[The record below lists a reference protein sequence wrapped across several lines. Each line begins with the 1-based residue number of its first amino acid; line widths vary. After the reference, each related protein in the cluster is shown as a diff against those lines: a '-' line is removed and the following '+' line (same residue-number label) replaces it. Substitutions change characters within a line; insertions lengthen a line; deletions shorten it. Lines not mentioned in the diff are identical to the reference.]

1 MTLPPDR
8 GHITTEQPNVET
20 RGLDV
25 LSTHECVELL
35 ASDHLQAI
43 DAVQH
48 AAPSIA
54 SFIDAVHQQVI
65 TGGRLIYIGSGT
77 SGRLGVLDA
86 AECPPTFQSD
96 PNLIIG
102 LIAGGDSAL
111 RKSSESAEDDP
122 DGAREALDA
131 VELCPEDTVVGI
143 AAGGTTPWVIG
154 GLQLASE
161 RCAMTCLLTCADVDV
176 VSDHTIYLKT
186 GPEPLTGSTR
196 LKAGTAT
203 KLALNIITTTLF
215 TKLGKVY
222 GNMMVDLRATNDKLK
237 DRAIRIVCD
246 VCELDRDAA
255 ATLLQQSESNVKL
268 AIIMHSCNVDC
279 ERAKRTLEDA
289 GGVLRTAL

>member
-1 MTLPPDR
+1 MSLPPDR

-20 RGLDV
+20 QELDV

-43 DAVQH
+43 NAVQC
-48 AAPSIA
+48 ATPSIA
-54 SFIDAVHQQVI
+54 SLIDDVQRRIVD
-65 TGGRLIYIGSGT
+65 GGRLIYIGSGT

-96 PNLIIG
+96 PDLIIG

-111 RKSSESAEDDP
+111 RKSSEAAEDDP
-122 DGAREALDA
+122 QGATNSLRKLQLNAN
-131 VELCPEDTVVGI
+131 DTVVGI

-154 GLQLASE
+154 GLIFAKEQA
-161 RCAMTCLLTCADVDV
+161 AMTCLLTCADVDGEF
-176 VSDHTIYLKT
+176 DHSIVLKT

-203 KLALNIITTTLF
+203 KLTLNIITTTLF

-222 GNMMVDLRATNDKLK
+222 GNMMVDLRATNNKLQ

-246 VCELDRDAA
+246 VCDLERSAA
-255 ATLLQQSESNVKL
+255 ADLLEKSESNVKL
-268 AIIMHSCNVDC
+268 AIIMHASDTDC
-279 ERAKRTLEDA
+279 ESAKQKLEDA
-289 GGVLRTAL
+289 GGILRTAL

>member
-1 MTLPPDR
+1 MSLPPDR

-20 RGLDV
+20 QGLDV

-54 SFIDAVHQQVI
+54 FFIDAVHQRVAD
-65 TGGRLIYIGSGT
+65 GGRLIYIGSGT

-96 PNLIIG
+96 PDLIIG

-111 RKSSESAEDDP
+111 RKSSEGSEDDP
-122 DGAREALDA
+122 EGARHALR
-131 VELCPEDTVVGI
+131 ELSLNAKDTVVGI

-154 GLQLASE
+154 GLHFSKEQG
-161 RCAMTCLLTCADVDV
+161 AMTCLLTCSDVEGGF
-176 VSDHTIYLKT
+176 DHSIVLKT

-203 KLALNIITTTLF
+203 KLTLNIITTTLF

-222 GNMMVDLRATNDKLK
+222 GNMMVDLRATNNKLQ

-246 VCELDRDAA
+246 VCQLNRDAA
-255 ATLLQQSESNVKL
+255 AGLLEQSESNVKL
-268 AIIMHSCNVDC
+268 AIIMHTCNTDC
-279 ERAKRTLEDA
+279 ESAKQKLEDA
-289 GGVLRTAL
+289 GGMLRTAL